1 MSWGIVKV
9 VLIVIGIILLLALLS
24 HFAVQGHLDRKA
36 AKLQQGSEE
45 ERQSARELRELSRK
59 IDQGKYLYR

>member
-1 MSWGIVKV
+1 M
-9 VLIVIGIILLLALLS
+9 LIVIGAVLLLALVS
-24 HFAVQGHLDRKA
+24 YFAVQNHLDRKA
-36 AKLQQGSEE
+36 ARLQQGSEE